1 MERVEKYRKLAEE
14 CRSQAKTAPKPELRD
29 LNLELA
35 RYWDDVAT
43 DREQKLVH
51 RKLGKP

>member
-1 MERVEKYRKLAEE
+1 VERVDKYRQLAEE
-14 CRSQAKTAPKPELRD
+14 CRSQAKTAPNPELRD

-35 RYWDDVAT
+35 KYWDDIAT

-51 RKLGKP
+51 RKDRK